1 MKKEKLMK
9 LTIHQTTVGSTA
21 IDKWAFYSDSDNGEG
36 TLFVQFVGGAEYAY
50 SKCPLNLVAP
60 MLTQASVGRYFAH
73 TVKPY
78 FTAEQV
84 VKMNSVAV
92 SA

>member
-50 SKCPLNLVAP
+50 SKCPLN
-60 MLTQASVGRYFAH
+60 
-73 TVKPY
+73 
-78 FTAEQV
+78 
-84 VKMNSVAV
+84 
-92 SA
+92 

>member
-1 MKKEKLMK
+1 MK

-21 IDKWAFYSDSDNGEG
+21 IDKWAFYSDSTNGEG

-50 SKCPLNLVAP
+50 SNCPLTLVAP

-84 VKMNSVAV
+84 VKMNDPVNA
-92 SA
+92 